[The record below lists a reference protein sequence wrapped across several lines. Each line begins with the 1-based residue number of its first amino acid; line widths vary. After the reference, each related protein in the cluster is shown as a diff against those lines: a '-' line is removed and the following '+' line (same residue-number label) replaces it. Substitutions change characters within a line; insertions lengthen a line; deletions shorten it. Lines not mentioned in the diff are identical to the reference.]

1 MQKYSYV
8 VKDGSGKTLEAVL
21 TPKAANASSLH
32 CKTKGLL
39 SWKCAKGRV
48 STLFGKTAGRKKT
61 GGKVPG
67 HVLAFFAEQLST
79 LIAGG
84 VPLVRAIALLSE
96 YSSDPK
102 LGVVL
107 NQVAKDI
114 AGGNSLHSALARHP
128 KTFDNIWLSLVQAG
142 EVGGQL
148 SETLGQIA
156 AYIKMQEGM
165 KSKIITAIT
174 YPAILMVAS
183 VGVLIYFVLGIVPTF
198 AQIFKDFN
206 IELPMITVMVLAVSG
221 FFCQSR
227 YFADCGT
234 DCAVFGVSFLY
245 QNAGRAQAL
254 AFVLLS
260 IPLFGNFLR
269 NIYYSRMLTTLA
281 TLLRSGVT
289 ILNAIAVLEESF
301 NTNVIIQNALRV
313 AKSDVAAGRSI
324 SDSFRAAGVFPG
336 LMTEMMLMG
345 EESGKL
351 PSIIATLSKF
361 YSDNV
366 DQFIA
371 RFSAVID
378 PILVVGVGVL
388 IGIIVASSS
397 CRFSNCPKSAAVDEG
412 GKVYENGF

>member
-8 VKDGSGKTLEAVL
+8 VKDSSGKTYKRTISADSREQVVFALQ
-21 TPKAANASSLH
+21 K
-32 CKTKGLL
+32 KGYIILDVREG
-39 SWKCAKGRV
+39 S
-48 STLFGKTAGRKKT
+48 STLFGSTAGRKKT

-96 YSSDPK
+96 YSSNPR
-102 LGVVL
+102 LGIVL

-114 AGGNSLHSALARHP
+114 AAGNSLHSALARHP
-128 KTFDNIWLSLVQAG
+128 KTFNNIWLSLVQAG
-142 EVGGQL
+142 EVGGNL
-148 SETLGQIA
+148 ADTLGQIA
-156 AYIKMQEGM
+156 LYIKTQEAM

-174 YPAILMVAS
+174 YPAILMIAS
-183 VGVLIYFVLGIVPTF
+183 VGVLIYFILGIVPTF
-198 AQIFKDFN
+198 AQIFADFN
-206 IELPMITVMVLAVSG
+206 IELPMLTVVVLGVSG
-221 FFCQSR
+221 FLINH
-227 YFADCGT
+227 
-234 DCAVFGVSFLY
+234 GVLIIVSLIVAF
-245 QNAGRAQAL
+245 L
-254 AFVLLS
+254 AFRFYIKTPDGRKRWHAFLLS
-260 IPLFGNFLR
+260 MPIFGGFLR

-289 ILNAIAVLEESF
+289 ILNAIVVLEESF
-301 NTNVIIQNALRV
+301 NTNVIIQNALRM
-313 AKSDVAAGRSI
+313 AKADVAAGRSI
-324 SDSFRAAGVFPG
+324 SDSFKAAGVFPG

-388 IGIIVASSS
+388 IGIIVASIFLPIFKLSQI
-397 CRFSNCPKSAAVDEG
+397 G
-412 GKVYENGF
+412 GN

>member
-8 VKDGSGKTLEAVL
+8 VKDSSGKTYKRTISADSREQVIFALQ
-21 TPKAANASSLH
+21 K
-32 CKTKGLL
+32 KGYIILDVREG
-39 SWKCAKGRV
+39 SN
-48 STLFGKTAGRKKT
+48 TLFGSTSGRKKT

-79 LIAGG
+79 LIVGG

-96 YSSDPK
+96 YSSNPR
-102 LGVVL
+102 LGIVL

-114 AGGNSLHSALARHP
+114 AAGNSLHSALARHP
-128 KTFDNIWLSLVQAG
+128 KTFNNIWLSLVQAG
-142 EVGGQL
+142 EVGGNL
-148 SETLGQIA
+148 ADTLGQIA
-156 AYIKMQEGM
+156 LYIKTQEAM

-183 VGVLIYFVLGIVPTF
+183 VGVLIYFIWGIVPTF
-198 AQIFKDFN
+198 AQIFSDFN
-206 IELPMITVMVLAVSG
+206 IELPMLTVVVLSVSG
-221 FFCQSR
+221 FL
-227 YFADCGT
+227 
-234 DCAVFGVSFLY
+234 VNHGVLIIVSLIVAFLAFRFYIKTPDGRKRWHSFL
-245 QNAGRAQAL
+245 
-254 AFVLLS
+254 LS
-260 IPLFGNFLR
+260 MPIFGGFLR

-289 ILNAIAVLEESF
+289 ILNAIVVLEESF
-301 NTNVIIQNALRV
+301 NTNVIIQNALRM
-313 AKSDVAAGRSI
+313 AKADVAAGRSI
-324 SDSFRAAGVFPG
+324 SDSFKASGVFPG

-388 IGIIVASSS
+388 IGIIVASIFLPIFKLSQI
-397 CRFSNCPKSAAVDEG
+397 G
-412 GKVYENGF
+412 GN

>member
-8 VKDGSGKTLEAVL
+8 VKDRSGKTL
-21 TPKAANASSLH
+21 
-32 CKTKGLL
+32 KGSISAESKERVIFALQN
-39 SWKCAKGRV
+39 KGFIILEVREGGGP
-48 STLFGKTAGRKKT
+48 SLFGKTAGRKQV

-67 HVLAFFAEQLST
+67 HVLAFFDEQLST

-84 VPLVRAIALLSE
+84 VPLVRAISLLGE
-96 YSSDPK
+96 YASDQR
-102 LGVVL
+102 LGLVL

-114 AGGNSLHSALARHP
+114 SAGNSLHSALARHP
-128 KTFDNIWLSLVQAG
+128 KTFNNIWLSLVQAG

-148 SETLGQIA
+148 AETLSQIA
-156 AYIKMQEGM
+156 LYIKTQEGM
-165 KSKIITAIT
+165 KSKIITAVT
-174 YPAILMVAS
+174 YPAILLVAS
-183 VGVLIYFVLGIVPTF
+183 VGVLVYFVLGIVPTF
-198 AQIFKDFN
+198 AQIFQDFN
-206 IELPMITVMVLAVSG
+206 IDLPMITVIVLSISG
-221 FFCQSR
+221 FFMNHGILIIVACLVL
-227 YFADCGT
+227 F
-234 DCAVFGVSFLY
+234 FSFRFY
-245 QNAGRAQAL
+245 IKTPEGKKRWHS
-254 AFVLLS
+254 FLLS
-260 IPLFGNFLR
+260 IPLLGNFLC

-313 AKSDVAAGRSI
+313 AKADVAAGRSI

-351 PSIIATLSKF
+351 PGIIATLSKF

-388 IGIIVASSS
+388 IGIVVASIFLPIFKLSQI
-397 CRFSNCPKSAAVDEG
+397 G
-412 GKVYENGF
+412 GQ

>member
-8 VKDGSGKTLEAVL
+8 VKDGSGKTLKGSITAESRERVIFALQNKGFIILEVREG
-21 TPKAANASSLH
+21 AN
-32 CKTKGLL
+32 
-39 SWKCAKGRV
+39 
-48 STLFGKTAGRKKT
+48 TLFGKTAGRKKV

-96 YSSDPK
+96 YSSNPR
-102 LGVVL
+102 LGVIL

-128 KTFDNIWLSLVQAG
+128 KTFNNIWLSLVQAG

-148 SETLGQIA
+148 AETLGQIA
-156 AYIKMQEGM
+156 LYIKTQEAM

-183 VGVLIYFVLGIVPTF
+183 VGVLIYFILGIVPTF

-221 FFCQSR
+221 FFVNHGILLIVGMVVLIMGFR
-227 YFADCGT
+227 FYIKTPEGKKRWH
-234 DCAVFGVSFLY
+234 SFL
-245 QNAGRAQAL
+245 
-254 AFVLLS
+254 LS
-260 IPLFGNFLR
+260 VPLFGNFLR

-289 ILNAIAVLEESF
+289 ILNAIVVLEESF

-313 AKSDVAAGRSI
+313 AKADVAAGRSI

-351 PSIIATLSKF
+351 PSIISTLSKF
-361 YSDNV
+361 YADNV

-388 IGIIVASSS
+388 IGIIVASIFLPIFKLSQI
-397 CRFSNCPKSAAVDEG
+397 G
-412 GKVYENGF
+412 GQ